1 MLFFYNQ
8 TMSNFKTKKIHTTP
22 VKKIENPIETISD
35 PGVTKKKTRKYIA
48 IFLVILTCIFGIN
61 YVAQ

>member
-1 MLFFYNQ
+1 
-8 TMSNFKTKKIHTTP
+8 MSNFKTKKIHNTP
-22 VKKIENPIETISD
+22 VKKIENPTETISD
-35 PGVTKKKTRKYIA
+35 PGNTKKKTRKYIA